1 MWRVRP
7 LVTNGESA
15 FKTGYAGTN
24 AGFADRQAEGRHAR
38 RDLAVTGQGA
48 RRAAAL
54 AFKPGHLRGAAHRAV
69 QVPWAALAAWRS
81 DCCLVQH
88 RVGNLAEPGDIGAD
102 DVVPWAPVLLGR

>member
-7 LVTNGESA
+7 LVTTERARSRQVTPA
-15 FKTGYAGTN
+15 RTR
-24 AGFADRQAEGRHAR
+24 GFADRAAEGRHAR